1 MTLLSFLKTKLVCRI
16 LVNTEDGMGNYT
28 YINDAVQRFLTT
40 IKNAIPIAYI
50 PLNTL
55 KKLLLTLSLPR
66 GFPLTSKIVWR

>member
-40 IKNAIPIAYI
+40 IKNAIPIAYMH
-50 PLNTL
+50 
-55 KKLLLTLSLPR
+55 
-66 GFPLTSKIVWR
+66 

>member
-1 MTLLSFLKTKLVCRI
+1 MTLLSFLKTKLVCQI

-28 YINDAVQRFLTT
+28 CFNDALQRSLTKL
-40 IKNAIPIAYI
+40 KNAIPTAYI

-66 GFPLTSKIVWR
+66 GSPLTSKIVWP